1 MQVIAPESYIDREH
15 LLAKMY
21 YHFGIQ
27 EGTKGSARAIQHWNN
42 AAGELAISKGL
53 PLVHRTYFSI
63 RRNQLQFSETAGTL
77 ASLFISIPM
86 Y

>member
-1 MQVIAPESYIDREH
+1 MMMKEYRHCMQVIAPESYIDREH

-42 AAGELAISKGL
+42 AAGS
-53 PLVHRTYFSI
+53 S
-63 RRNQLQFSETAGTL
+63 S
-77 ASLFISIPM
+77 
-86 Y
+86 